1 MTAVMAPPAMTMV
14 TPPTRLAD
22 DRGVRRS
29 GYGRPYA
36 GNGSLAGAC
45 SEAQYDGAADERQR
59 DVALHGLLLP
69 RFRTFEVRK
78 KERDLAIRWEMRR
91 RGRSEDPPH

>member
-1 MTAVMAPPAMTMV
+1 MKKVQCARHCTKEAVGGDYVRELLAAVTVVMAPPAMTMV

-45 SEAQYDGAADERQR
+45 SEAQDDGAADE
-59 DVALHGLLLP
+59 
-69 RFRTFEVRK
+69 
-78 KERDLAIRWEMRR
+78 
-91 RGRSEDPPH
+91 